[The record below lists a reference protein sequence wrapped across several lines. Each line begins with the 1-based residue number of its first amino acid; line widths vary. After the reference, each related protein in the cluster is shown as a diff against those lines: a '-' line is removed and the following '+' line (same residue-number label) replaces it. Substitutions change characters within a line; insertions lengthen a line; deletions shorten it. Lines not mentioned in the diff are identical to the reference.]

1 MYGFAKSLLR
11 TAVTRE
17 PGPLLLRNVQPR
29 LVRHLPRAGLYLHVP
44 FCRDLCPYC
53 PYNRWLYDEDAY
65 ALFEDAVKRE
75 ITRTAERTAVGH
87 VSSLYV
93 GGGTPTIDAPGLLR
107 ILEHVRRHFGPADET
122 CVELHP
128 AWMPPE
134 TLTQLR
140 DWGVDMVSVG
150 AQTFD
155 DHHLKRIGRKHTAA
169 DSAEAVRSAVRA
181 GFETVNVDLMFVLPG
196 QSLEQV
202 RADAETA
209 IAAGASQ
216 ISTNP
221 LLGFPYSQQGR
232 QQGFRRV
239 RRPNGR
245 LTRRMLTAIDRVAR
259 AGGLRRCAVWSWI
272 KPNRRKFSAV
282 ARHYYLGFGPGAASM
297 TGKDLFFNTFHIQA
311 YAEAVGRGSPVTL
324 CLPLNRRLEMAYWL
338 YWRLYEMQV
347 GRALFA
353 KMFDWDLEAHY
364 GWLFVL
370 PRALG
375 LMRQAGQGYE
385 VTDRGAY
392 WIHRLQNAFSLDYI
406 TRIWSQC
413 RREPWPQEVRL

>member
-1 MYGFAKSLLR
+1 MYRLAKSLLR

-17 PGPLLLRNVQPR
+17 PRPLLLRNVQPR
-29 LVRHLPRAGLYLHVP
+29 PVRHLPRAGLYLHVP

-53 PYNRWLYDEDAY
+53 PYNRWLYDEDLY
-65 ALFEDAVKRE
+65 ALFEEAVKRE
-75 ITRTAERTAVGH
+75 IARTAERTAIGQVP
-87 VSSLYV
+87 SLYV
-93 GGGTPTIDAPGLLR
+93 GGGTPTVNPEGLLR
-107 ILEHVRRHFGPADET
+107 ILEHLRRHFSPADAT

-134 TLTQLR
+134 TLTRLR
-140 DWGVDMVSVG
+140 ESGVDMVSVG
-150 AQTFD
+150 AQTFH
-155 DHHLKRIGRKHTAA
+155 DHHVKRIGRKHTAA
-169 DSAEAVRSAVRA
+169 DAADAVRNAVRA
-181 GFETVNVDLMFVLPG
+181 GFDTVNVDLMFVLPE
-196 QSLEQV
+196 QSLEEVQ
-202 RADAETA
+202 ADTETA

-221 LLGFPYSQQGR
+221 MLGFPYSQLGR

-259 AGGLRRCAVWSWI
+259 ARGLRRCAVWSWI
-272 KPNRRKFSAV
+272 KPDRRKFSTV

-297 TGKDLFFNTFHIQA
+297 TGNDLFFNTFHIEA
-311 YAEAVGRGSPVTL
+311 YAEAVRRGSPVTL

-347 GRALFA
+347 GRAPFA
-353 KMFDWDLEAHY
+353 KLFGRDLETHY
-364 GWLFVL
+364 GWLFLL

-375 LMRQAGQGYE
+375 CMRKAAQGYE

-406 TRIWSQC
+406 TRIWSLC